1 MLQYFYQATPIDAIT
16 RLNIGSR
23 PARRHATAKIT
34 DLRAIPWVFAWAQSR
49 VALPGGYGLGAALD
63 AWAGDDPDRW
73 QMLSDMVARWPFF
86 RTVIDNAQMSLRKGD
101 PHIAQAYSTLADE
114 ETRAAVLPALQAE
127 FARTEAAIL
136 RLTHQSDLL
145 ENERWLRRSI
155 QLRNPYI
162 DPLNYVQVAVLCRL
176 AGSCDANADP
186 ETLAG
191 ILALTVNGIAAGLR
205 NTG

>member
-1 MLQYFYQATPIDAIT
+1 LTP
-16 RLNIGSR
+16 SR
-23 PARRHATAKIT
+23 ASTSAAAR
-34 DLRAIPWVFAWAQSR
+34 
-49 VALPGGYGLGAALD
+49 
-63 AWAGDDPDRW
+63 
-73 QMLSDMVARWPFF
+73 
-86 RTVIDNAQMSLRKGD
+86 
-101 PHIAQAYSTLADE
+101 
-114 ETRAAVLPALQAE
+114 RAAVLTALQAE